1 MDLNLKFTL
10 LLILFLFVVVFYI
23 VVTYKQLKNQRN
35 NVNSEDAFQL
45 FMKMS
50 PFRWLIYTFFL
61 KEKFNGKKYNST
73 SKKDD

>member
-10 LLILFLFVVVFYI
+10 FLILFLFVVVFYI

-35 NVNSEDAFQL
+35 NVNSDDAFQL
-45 FMKMS
+45 FMKIS

-61 KEKFNGKKYNST
+61 KDKRSRNKHSPT
-73 SKKDD
+73 SDNED